1 MRKENELLLVN
12 AVIPKIQLK
21 AGVINELDKS
31 CQIKVDDSV
40 LSIRT
45 IIMLCLKYIKDENWK
60 QKDSEQTFCI
70 FDFEKMI
77 QKFLQTNNQNN
88 ICIGLVGILAYAD
101 L

>member
-1 MRKENELLLVN
+1 ML
-12 AVIPKIQLK
+12 KIHQGQK
-21 AGVINELDKS
+21 
-31 CQIKVDDSV
+31 
-40 LSIRT
+40 
-45 IIMLCLKYIKDENWK
+45 WK
-60 QKDSEQTFCI
+60 TKNSEQTFGI